1 MVHLIKCFGSCSSVL
16 VHLIKCFDVC
26 KSVVVHVT
34 VLWFILIK
42 EAGYVLL
49 LFI

>member
-1 MVHLIKCFGSCSSVL
+1 MYKCNGACISVRVHLK
-16 VHLIKCFDVC
+16 KCFDAY

-34 VLWFILIK
+34 VLRFILIK